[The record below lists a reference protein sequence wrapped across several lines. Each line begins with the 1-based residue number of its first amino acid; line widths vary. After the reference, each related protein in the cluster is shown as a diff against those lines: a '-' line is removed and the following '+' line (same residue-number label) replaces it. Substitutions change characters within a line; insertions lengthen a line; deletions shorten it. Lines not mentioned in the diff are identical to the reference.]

1 MNEQTSHDRAQQG
14 MTNYQNGLSA
24 EGSVERVYEDAGFR
38 VLERRWRGASG
49 EVDLILQKD
58 LLLAFVEV
66 KRSKDFAS
74 SATRLSA
81 SQIGRVCLT
90 AEEYIA
96 SKNYCS
102 MDIRIDAALVNCRG
116 EIQSLE
122 NVTL

>member
-1 MNEQTSHDRAQQG
+1 MNQQTSHDRAQRG

-49 EVDLILQKD
+49 EVDLIVQKD
-58 LLLAFVEV
+58 LLLSFVEV

-74 SATRLSA
+74 SAARLTA
-81 SQIGRVCLT
+81 SQIERVCQT
-90 AEEYIA
+90 AEEYVA
-96 SKNYCS
+96 YKNHCG

-116 EIQSLE
+116 ETQILE